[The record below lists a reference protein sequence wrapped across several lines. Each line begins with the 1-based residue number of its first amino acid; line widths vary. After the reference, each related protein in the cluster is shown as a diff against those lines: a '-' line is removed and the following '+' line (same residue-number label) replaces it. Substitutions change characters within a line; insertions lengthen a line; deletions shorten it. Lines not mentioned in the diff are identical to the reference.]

1 MGSHDFSA
9 RHVDPQQRRGFA
21 LAAAILWSTRVITGR
36 AQSAAA
42 LSRRAIRIAIMWNR
56 RARERA
62 ELLSLNERALR
73 DLGLSRYDALREGR
87 KPFWRA

>member
-1 MGSHDFSA
+1 MGFEDFGA
-9 RHVDPQQRRGFA
+9 RHFEPQQRRGIAVF
-21 LAAAILWSTRVITGR
+21 AAILWSTQVIAGR
-36 AQSAAA
+36 AHAAAA
-42 LSRRAIRIAIMWNR
+42 LWRRAIHTAILWRR